1 MPGVPLCHIRPNAT
15 WRKHNSPLNVSRFF
29 HIKLHAAIKT
39 FQFWLLSADVLIR
52 LCRSSQTQ
60 FLQFCMIK
68 KPIALFSVVC
78 LCGCAVLA
86 YSAHTFHLDHGI
98 KFVLY
103 LLMCVFASRFKVR
116 LPGIDGSI
124 SVNFLFI
131 LLGIVELNFSQ
142 TVAIGCVATL
152 AQIFRRW
159 GYWPKFKQV
168 AFNVCNAANA
178 IFVSYFFYQYGQAVS
193 GGNYS
198 LFVLI
203 LAACIY
209 FLGNTLPVACII
221 CFTEHKKFRGVWK
234 DCFFWYFPYYLVGAL
249 ISGLVS
255 WANGKFG
262 WQTSL
267 LALPAM
273 FVIYRS
279 FRMYLAKLAN
289 EKQHSEAMAGLHL
302 RTIEALAM
310 AIEAKDQTTH
320 DHLQRVRVYAI
331 ELAKLLVLPFEEVEA
346 LRAAALLHD
355 IGKLAVPE
363 HIISKPGRLTPE
375 EFEKMKI
382 HPVVGAEILERVQFP
397 YPVVPIVRSHHE
409 KWDGS
414 GYPAGLKGKEIPV
427 GARILAVVDTLDA
440 LASDRQYR
448 KALPLD
454 EAMQRVVEESG
465 KAFDPE
471 IVALLKN
478 HFVDLEEI
486 VRSQSGSVERQKLS
500 TDLKIE
506 RGLAPAAGFERRRAS
521 EPPGSTTF
529 LASIAAARHEAQT
542 LFELSHELGNSLSL
556 DETLS
561 VLAVRLKRL
570 VPFDSVATYIV
581 RGDEL
586 VPEHVSG
593 DNIRLFD
600 SLRIP
605 MGQGLS
611 GWVAQNRKS
620 IVNGNP
626 SVEPG
631 YVDDPG
637 RFNTLLSAISVPLEG
652 LHGVVGVMTLY
663 HSDPDAY
670 TSDHLRILMA
680 ISSKVALSVENALAF
695 RVAESSATTDFLTE
709 LPNARSLFLHLDKE
723 IARSRRSSNAVTV
736 MVCDLNGFKQIND
749 RFGHLEGNRILKLFA
764 RSLQGSCREYD
775 YVARMGGDE
784 FVIIAPGLSMSAAVA
799 RGICLSE
806 MATAAGREV
815 CGEDLLSLSMGVAIF
830 PQDGAD
836 AEKLL
841 AEADRR
847 MYSEK
852 QEHYSAKKSVLLSAA
867 PVNDPVHF
875 SA

>member
-1 MPGVPLCHIRPNAT
+1 MP
-15 WRKHNSPLNVSRFF
+15 
-29 HIKLHAAIKT
+29 
-39 FQFWLLSADVLIR
+39 
-52 LCRSSQTQ
+52 
-60 FLQFCMIK
+60 K
-68 KPIALFSVVC
+68 KALALFSIVC
-78 LCGCAVLA
+78 LCGPAVLA
-86 YSAHTFHLDHGI
+86 YGVYSFRADNLF
-98 KFVLY
+98 KFIAY
-103 LLMCVFASRFKVR
+103 LVICMLASRLKVR

-142 TVAIGCVATL
+142 TLAIGCVATL
-152 AQIFRRW
+152 AQLFRGW
-159 GYWPKFKQV
+159 DNWPKPKQII
-168 AFNVCNAANA
+168 FNVCNASNT
-178 IFVSYFFYQYGQAVS
+178 IFVSYFFYQYGQAFTRH
-193 GGNYS
+193 NYS
-198 LFVLI
+198 LLVLI
-203 LAACIY
+203 LTGCSY
-209 FLGNTLPVACII
+209 FLGNTLPVAAII
-221 CFTEHKKFRGVWK
+221 CLTDQKRLRDVWK

-255 WANGKFG
+255 WTNQKIG

-279 FRMYLAKLAN
+279 YRLYLTKLEN

-320 DHLQRVRVYAI
+320 DHLQRVRIYAI
-331 ELAKLLVLPFEEVEA
+331 ELAKLLDLPFDEVEA

-397 YPVVPIVRSHHE
+397 YPVVPIVRCHHE

-414 GYPAGLKGKEIPV
+414 GYPAGMKGEEIPV
-427 GARILAVVDTLDA
+427 GARILSVVDTLDA

-448 KALPLD
+448 KALPLG
-454 EAMQRVVEESG
+454 EAMQRVIEESG
-465 KAFDPE
+465 KAFDPK
-471 IVALLKN
+471 IVTLLTGRY
-478 HFVDLEEI
+478 VELEEL
-486 VRSQSGSVERQKLS
+486 VRSQSGNVERQKLS
-500 TDLKIE
+500 TDLKIA
-506 RGLAPAAGFERRRAS
+506 RGLAPAAGFEKRKAS

-529 LASIAAARHEAQT
+529 LSSIAAARQEAQT

-561 VLAVRLKRL
+561 VLCVRLKRL

-593 DNIRLFD
+593 DNIRLFA

-605 MGQGLS
+605 MGEGLS

-637 RFNTLLSAISVPLEG
+637 RFNTLHSAISVPLEG
-652 LHGVVGVMTLY
+652 LQGVVGVMTLY
-663 HSDPDAY
+663 HSDHDAY

-695 RVAESSATTDFLTE
+695 QVAESSATTDFLTE
-709 LPNARSLFLHLDKE
+709 LPNARSLFLHLDRE
-723 IARSRRSSNAVTV
+723 IARSRRLNNEVTV

-764 RSLQGSCREYD
+764 RGLQGSCREYD

-784 FVIIAPGLSMSAAVA
+784 FVMIAPGLSMAAAVE
-799 RGICLSE
+799 RGKSLNE
-806 MATAAGREV
+806 MSTAAGREV
-815 CGEDLLSLSMGVAIF
+815 CGEDLISLSMGWAIF
-830 PQDGAD
+830 PSDGAD

-847 MYSEK
+847 MYIEK
-852 QEHYSAKKSVLLSAA
+852 QQHHARKAVRLVP
-867 PVNDPVHF
+867 PVPSEAVHF
-875 SA
+875 QA

>member
-1 MPGVPLCHIRPNAT
+1 MSNKA
-15 WRKHNSPLNVSRFF
+15 
-29 HIKLHAAIKT
+29 KT
-39 FQFWLLSADVLIR
+39 FYA
-52 LCRSSQTQ
+52 C
-60 FLQFCMIK
+60 
-68 KPIALFSVVC
+68 VC
-78 LCGCAVLA
+78 VAGLAVLV
-86 YSAHTFHLDHGI
+86 YGGLTFSI
-98 KFVLY
+98 SSYPKFIAY
-103 LLMCVFASRFKVR
+103 LLISIVASRLHVDV
-116 LPGIDGSI
+116 PEQNSTV

-131 LLGIVELNFSQ
+131 LIGIAELGFGETLI
-142 TVAIGCVATL
+142 IGCIAIL
-152 AQIFRRW
+152 AQCLLARNQRLIL
-159 GYWPKFKQV
+159 KQAV
-168 AFNVCNAANA
+168 FNVCGVSCAVWAAYFTYHGPLHFLIA
-178 IFVSYFFYQYGQAVS
+178 THSYPLLMLS
-193 GGNYS
+193 GC
-198 LFVLI
+198 V
-203 LAACIY
+203 Y
-209 FLGNTLPVACII
+209 FLFNTLPVATII
-221 CFTEHKKFRGVWK
+221 ALTEKKELGNVWK
-234 DCFFWYFPYYLVGAL
+234 HCYFWSFPYYLVGSA
-249 ISGLVS
+249 IAGFVS
-255 WANGKFG
+255 WVR
-262 WQTSL
+262 WETSL
-267 LALPAM
+267 LALPAI
-273 FVIYRS
+273 FIIYRS
-279 FRMYLAKLAN
+279 YRLYLAKLAN
-289 EKQHSEAMAGLHL
+289 EKLHSEAMAGLHL

-331 ELAKLLVLPFEEVEA
+331 ELAKLLDLPFEEVEA

-397 YPVVPIVRSHHE
+397 YPVVPIVRYHHE

-414 GYPAGLKGKEIPV
+414 GYPAGLKGEEIPMS
-427 GARILAVVDTLDA
+427 ARILAVVDTLDA

-448 KALPLD
+448 KALPLG
-454 EAMQRVVEESG
+454 EAMQRVIEESG
-465 KAFDPE
+465 KAFDPK
-471 IVALLKN
+471 IVTLLTGRY
-478 HFVDLEEI
+478 VELEEI
-486 VRSQSGSVERQKLS
+486 VRSQSGCVERQKLS
-500 TDLKIE
+500 TELKIA
-506 RGLAPAAGFERRRAS
+506 RGLAPAAGFERQKAPETTGRAS
-521 EPPGSTTF
+521 F
-529 LASIAAARHEAQT
+529 LSSIAAARQEAQT

-561 VLAVRLKRL
+561 VLCVRLKRL

-593 DNIRLFD
+593 DNIRLFA

-605 MGQGLS
+605 MGEGLS

-637 RFNTLLSAISVPLEG
+637 RFNTLRSAISVPLEG
-652 LHGVVGVMTLY
+652 LQGVVGVMTLY
-663 HSDPDAY
+663 HSDQDAY

-695 RVAESSATTDFLTE
+695 QVAESSATTDFLTE
-709 LPNARSLFLHLDKE
+709 LPNARSLFLHLDRE
-723 IARSRRSSNAVTV
+723 IARSRRLNSEVTV

-764 RSLQGSCREYD
+764 RGLQASCREYD

-784 FVIIAPGLSMSAAVA
+784 FVMIAPGLTTAAAVE
-799 RGICLSE
+799 RGRSLNE
-806 MATAAGREV
+806 MSTAAGREV
-815 CGEDLLSLSMGVAIF
+815 CGEDLISLSMGWAIF
-830 PQDGAD
+830 PNDGTD

-847 MYSEK
+847 MYIEK
-852 QEHYSAKKSVLLSAA
+852 QQHHSARKPMPLIP
-867 PVNDPVHF
+867 PVPSEAVHF
-875 SA
+875 QA